1 MHGIFLPENS
11 HVPLE
16 RPKTLKSFSD
26 IRRLAGFYDPFPC
39 LSALAVLS
47 DDLKLGT
54 SVCLLTQRMVPLI
67 AGSIETMQRLSG
79 ERFIFGVAGGFIR
92 EAMENHGSNFQN
104 RWGIVEN
111 SVTELK
117 RDWVIRSGDEKDI
130 IFPPVWI
137 GSNSRKVPDRV
148 ARYADGW
155 MTRKTLYPGNAIID
169 LLENDSNFDFEI
181 VDDLSKENLKNKIK
195 DCDGVS
201 LRTAKLNDEIISAG
215 KKLKIISRHGVG
227 YDNIDLNTAKKNNI
241 TIAITATANAV
252 AVSEH
257 VMFMLLNIAKRKS
270 MYDDS
275 VKSGNFINRNK
286 LPKTMEIWKK
296 NILIAGFGR
305 IGQNLIK
312 RCLGFEMNVF
322 VYDPFVD
329 SEKIISLGG
338 KKVDNLVEAV
348 QTMDA
353 ISLHVP
359 LNDKTKNLINISLL
373 KTMKKNC
380 ILINAARGGIVNEN
394 DLNLALNDGLIYG
407 AGLDVFSK
415 EPPDENNPLLKNDK
429 VFLSPHTSAFTEEC
443 MQRMAKETIQN
454 IIDFFDNKLDKS
466 KIVKI

>member
-1 MHGIFLPENS
+1 MSNKKKILVVQKIHEAGMKLIISN
-11 HVPLE
+11 
-16 RPKTLKSFSD
+16 PKYEF
-26 IRRLAGFYDPFPC
+26 
-39 LSALAVLS
+39 
-47 DDLKLGT
+47 
-54 SVCLLTQRMVPLI
+54 
-67 AGSIETMQRLSG
+67 E
-79 ERFIFGVAGGFIR
+79 
-92 EAMENHGSNFQN
+92 
-104 RWGIVEN
+104 
-111 SVTELK
+111 
-117 RDWVIRSGDEKDI
+117 
-130 IFPPVWI
+130 
-137 GSNSRKVPDRV
+137 
-148 ARYADGW
+148 
-155 MTRKTLYPGNAIID
+155 IID
-169 LLENDSNFDFEI
+169 VEEMVEKIDI
-181 VDDLSKENLKNKIK
+181 NLFKKK
-195 DCDGVS
+195 VVDCDAIS
-201 LRTAKLNDEIISAG
+201 IRTEKLPGEVIEYA

-227 YDNIDLNTAKKNNI
+227 YDNIDLNTTKKNNI
-241 TIAITATANAV
+241 TLAITAKANAIAV
-252 AVSEH
+252 AEH
-257 VMFMLLNIAKRKS
+257 VMFMLLSISKGKN
-270 MYDDS
+270 MYDNS
-275 VKSGNFINRNK
+275 VKSGRFADRNK
-286 LPKTMEIWKK
+286 LPKTIELWNK
-296 NILIAGFGR
+296 NILIVGFGR
-305 IGQNLIK
+305 IGQCLIK

-348 QTMDA
+348 QTMDV

-443 MQRMAKETIQN
+443 MQRMGKETIQN